1 MQLFKT
7 LTLLAGLASV
17 SFSATSAVADDHIT
31 YAPKDGPGKGKH
43 IVFIA
48 GDEEYR
54 SEEGLPM
61 LAKIVSQRHGFKA
74 TVLFSLAA
82 DGTINP
88 NNTASLSAPGEL
100 DSADGIVILTRFRK
114 WPEADLKH
122 FVDAVNRG
130 VPIIGLRTST
140 HAFTGDAQKPF
151 GDFGKKVMGE
161 NWVNHWGNHKV
172 EGTRGIIE
180 PSAKDDP
187 LLNGVTGVFGLTDV
201 YEAYPAADSKILLRG
216 ESVAGLTPDAPAAK
230 YERKR
235 STDGKTQGINDP
247 MMPIAWTRTYTNA
260 SGGTNK
266 ILTTTM
272 GDATDLESE
281 GLRRLIVNGVYW
293 GQGLEIPAKADV
305 TYVDPYEPS
314 FYNGNGF
321 RKGLRPEDLALGKAM
336 PGAPATPK
344 PAGALKK

>member
-1 MQLFKT
+1 MQLLKT
-7 LTLLAGLASV
+7 FTLLAALAG
-17 SFSATSAVADDHIT
+17 SALADSPNHIT
-31 YAPKDGPGKGKH
+31 YPPKDGPGKGKH

-61 LAKIVSQRHGFKA
+61 LAKIVSQRHGFKT

-82 DGTINP
+82 DGTIDP
-88 NNTASLSAPGEL
+88 NNTKSLADSDQL
-100 DSADGIVILTRFRK
+100 DSADGIVLLTRFRK

-130 VPIIGLRTST
+130 VPIIGLRTAT
-140 HAFTGDAQKPF
+140 HALTGDAQKPF
-151 GDFGKKVMGE
+151 GDFGENVLGE
-161 NWVNHWGNHKV
+161 NWVNHWGKHKI
-172 EGTRGIIE
+172 EATRGIIE
-180 PSAKDDP
+180 PGAKADP
-187 LLNGVTGVFGLTDV
+187 LLNSVSGIFGLTDV
-201 YEAYPAADSKILLRG
+201 YEAYPPADAKILVRG

-230 YERKR
+230 YERQRTPDK
-235 STDGKTQGINDP
+235 KTQGINDP
-247 MMPIAWTRTYTNA
+247 MMPIVWTRVNKNA

-266 ILTTTM
+266 ILVTTM

-281 GLRRLIVNGVYW
+281 GLRRLLVNGVYW

-305 TYVDPYEPS
+305 TYVDEYKPS

-321 RKGLRPEDLALGKAM
+321 RKGMRPADLALGKAM
-336 PGAPATPK
+336 PGEPATPK
-344 PAGALKK
+344 PAGALVKEAR